1 MGNALIAVPLLK
13 IQRQDDPSTAG
24 RRPLQPTARDS
35 ASYQPSSIRQGN
47 KPISGS
53 GLHHQL
59 GRDGKRHTIY
69 TGGHKFYIYVT
80 RGIFKKSHQGIRK
93 KVCVCSIFSSKGVLD
108 LMPGL
113 DKLAGSFLME
123 LYSLHSP
130 GGMGA
135 AGSSSGL
142 NIVSTSSFSRQMG
155 YSSCTDSLPCPRAQL
170 KCKDVQRCNLDNIV

>member
-69 TGGHKFYIYVT
+69 TGG
-80 RGIFKKSHQGIRK
+80 IFKKSHQGIR

-170 KCKDVQRCNLDNIV
+170 KVTTSRMPLFAFHCASQNL